1 MIRCAPGKVKWNK
14 PISAGTY
21 DRQVLILVDKSRP
34 LLTNSRHKTF
44 IRGRPIARWVPLPFK
59 RLVSSMMA
67 KGGYSFPR
75 SE

>member
-34 LLTNSRHKTF
+34 LLTNSRHKNVHS
-44 IRGRPIARWVPLPFK
+44 GKAHC
-59 RLVSSMMA
+59 SM
-67 KGGYSFPR
+67 GSFAIQTAGL
-75 SE
+75 EHDGQGWL